1 MTLSAIE
8 GAFLQHPYHFTAMML
23 FLIGFFTL
31 LTHSNVIKKVIG
43 LNIMETGVFLFFVA
57 SGYIRGGQ
65 APIVRA
71 GVETYVNPLPAA
83 LILTGIV
90 IAISITAFSL
100 ALIVRLYERFE
111 TLDANKM
118 AERIRGQS
126 L

>member
-1 MTLSAIE
+1 MLSAIE
-8 GAFLQHPYHFTAMML
+8 SALLEHPYQFTAMLL

-57 SGYIRGGQ
+57 SGYIHGAQ
-65 APIVRA
+65 APIVRE
-71 GVETYVNPLPAA
+71 GVEVYANPLPMA

-100 ALIVRLYERFE
+100 ALIVRLYARFG

-118 AERIRGQS
+118 AERIRGRNG
-126 L
+126 